1 MQLGGR
7 PPKKSSNL
15 FDDDFASGF
24 EDSKFDKFK
33 PALKVLGG
41 YRLISRAWCRQFV
54 LF

>member
-1 MQLGGR
+1 MQLGGK

-33 PALKVLGG
+33 PVLKVLGV
-41 YRLISRAWCRQFV
+41 IV
-54 LF
+54 LLAGLDVVMEP

>member
-1 MQLGGR
+1 MQLGGK

-33 PALKVLGG
+33 PALKVIG
-41 YRLISRAWCRQFV
+41 IIV
-54 LF
+54 LLAGLDVILEP